1 MKDNNKTNTKNINK
15 DEKQFLNI
23 ESNSTKAI
31 NKSKTVDKSKTTMNK
46 NKAVDKSKNVDKTKT
61 TMNKNKTVDKS
72 KNVDKTKTTVT
83 KTNTVD
89 KSKSVN
95 KNQTIDKSKT
105 VDNSK
110 SKNIINNKII
120 YKFSNDNNRNL
131 ELKKIERPGLQD
143 MGVGKI
149 ITFEAVLVGKYRNSD
164 ICYTIMNLHKGREYL
179 ADHTQLILNE
189 EPEDF
194 IKRNATKSNLIRA
207 TGRIDSYG
215 KPNNIKYCINLLP
228 LPKKI
233 IFLPHIYYNNNEI
246 SFSSTEELDKKSWC
260 CYDNINLA
268 RHDDLL
274 NMIDAI
280 RYKINNLTEGTFV
293 NDFIYHFIINQYSL
307 NTLNS
312 DMYNN
317 TIQSN
322 EFDETDLRN
331 LVVLLGGVL
340 YDLLSYVDIS
350 LYDLL
355 EYSAYRLNKIQG
367 IYKLTCRNKKEC
379 MESNSNFTKFCK
391 KHYISFGKG
400 WEFIRCRNKIFD
412 LDVKNYSIVRE
423 IEDGLKG
430 ICYAMMI

>member
-1 MKDNNKTNTKNINK
+1 
-15 DEKQFLNI
+15 
-23 ESNSTKAI
+23 
-31 NKSKTVDKSKTTMNK
+31 
-46 NKAVDKSKNVDKTKT
+46 
-61 TMNKNKTVDKS
+61 
-72 KNVDKTKTTVT
+72 
-83 KTNTVD
+83 
-89 KSKSVN
+89 
-95 KNQTIDKSKT
+95 
-105 VDNSK
+105 
-110 SKNIINNKII
+110 
-120 YKFSNDNNRNL
+120 
-131 ELKKIERPGLQD
+131 
-143 MGVGKI
+143 
-149 ITFEAVLVGKYRNSD
+149 
-164 ICYTIMNLHKGREYL
+164 MNLHKGREYL

-260 CYDNINLA
+260 CYDKINLA

-367 IYKLTCRNKKEC
+367 IVKLTCRNKKEC

-412 LDVKNYSIVRE
+412 LNVKNYSIAY
-423 IEDGLKG
+423 IA
-430 ICYAMMI
+430 ITIFSY

>member
-1 MKDNNKTNTKNINK
+1 MKDNKTKNINK
-15 DEKQFLNI
+15 DEKQFLNN
-23 ESNSTKAI
+23 ESNSNSIKAL
-31 NKSKTVDKSKTTMNK
+31 NKSKAVDKSKTTMNK
-46 NKAVDKSKNVDKTKT
+46 NKAVDKSKTA
-61 TMNKNKTVDKS
+61 MNKNKT
-72 KNVDKTKTTVT
+72 
-83 KTNTVD
+83 
-89 KSKSVN
+89 VN
-95 KNQTIDKSKT
+95 KNQTIDK
-105 VDNSK
+105 SK

-120 YKFSNDNNRNL
+120 YKFSNNNNKNL

-149 ITFEAVLVGKYRNSD
+149 ITFEAVLVGKYRNND
-164 ICYTIMNLHKGREYL
+164 RCYTIMNLHKGREYL

-189 EPEDF
+189 EPEEF

-215 KPNNIKYCINLLP
+215 KPNNTKYCINLLP

-246 SFSSTEELDKKSWC
+246 SFSSTEEFDKKLWD
-260 CYDNINLA
+260 CYDKIDLA

-274 NMIDAI
+274 RMIEAI
-280 RYKINNLTEGTFV
+280 KYKINNLTEGTFV

-322 EFDETDLRN
+322 EFDEIDLRN

-340 YDLLSYVDIS
+340 YDLLYYIDIS

-367 IYKLTCRNKKEC
+367 IRNLNCNKKE
-379 MESNSNFTKFCK
+379 SLKLNSDFAEFCK

-412 LDVKNYSIVRE
+412 LDVKNYGIVSE
-423 IEDGLKG
+423 IENCLKG

>member
-1 MKDNNKTNTKNINK
+1 MKDNKNNKG
-15 DEKQFLNI
+15 EKQFLNI
-23 ESNSTKAI
+23 ESNNKAVD
-31 NKSKTVDKSKTTMNK
+31 KSKMTMNKAVDKSKTTMNK
-46 NKAVDKSKNVDKTKT
+46 NKTV
-61 TMNKNKTVDKS
+61 NKNK
-72 KNVDKTKTTVT
+72 N
-83 KTNTVD
+83 
-89 KSKSVN
+89 VN
-95 KNQTIDKSKT
+95 KNQTIDKSKNMNKSQT
-105 VDNSK
+105 IDKSKNVNKSKNVSKNQTIDNSK

-120 YKFSNDNNRNL
+120 YKFSNNNRNL

-149 ITFEAVLVGKYRNSD
+149 ITFEAVLVGKYRNND
-164 ICYTIMNLHKGREYL
+164 RCYTIMNLHKGREYL

-189 EPEDF
+189 EPEEF

-215 KPNNIKYCINLLP
+215 KTNNIKYCINLLP

-246 SFSSTEELDKKSWC
+246 SFSSTEEFDKKLWD
-260 CYDNINLA
+260 CYDKIDLA

-274 NMIDAI
+274 RMIEAI
-280 RYKINNLTEGTFV
+280 RYKINDLTEGTFV

-322 EFDETDLRN
+322 EFDEIDLRN

-340 YDLLSYVDIS
+340 YDLLSYIDIS

-367 IYKLTCRNKKEC
+367 IDKITCRNKKEC

-412 LDVKNYSIVRE
+412 LDVKNYGIVSE
-423 IEDGLKG
+423 IENCLKG

>member
-23 ESNSTKAI
+23 ENSDNNIKTVNK
-31 NKSKTVDKSKTTMNK
+31 NKSKTIMNKNKTVDKSKTTMNK
-46 NKAVDKSKNVDKTKT
+46 NKTMDKSKNV
-61 TMNKNKTVDKS
+61 NKNQTIDKS
-72 KNVDKTKTTVT
+72 KNM
-83 KTNTVD
+83 N
-89 KSKSVN
+89 KS
-95 KNQTIDKSKT
+95 QTIDKSKT

-110 SKNIINNKII
+110 SKNIITNKII
-120 YKFSNDNNRNL
+120 YKFSNNNRNL

-149 ITFEAVLVGKYRNSD
+149 ITFEAVLVGKYRNND
-164 ICYTIMNLHKGREYL
+164 RCYTIMNLHKGREYL

-189 EPEDF
+189 EPEEF

-207 TGRIDSYG
+207 TGRIDIYG

-246 SFSSTEELDKKSWC
+246 SFSSTEEFDKKLWD
-260 CYDNINLA
+260 CYDKIDLA

-274 NMIDAI
+274 RMIEAI
-280 RYKINNLTEGTFV
+280 RYKINDLTEGTFV

-322 EFDETDLRN
+322 EFDEIDLRN

-340 YDLLSYVDIS
+340 YDLLSYIDIS

-367 IYKLTCRNKKEC
+367 IDKLTCRNKKEC

-412 LDVKNYSIVRE
+412 LDVKNYGIVSE
-423 IEDGLKG
+423 IENCLKG

>member
-1 MKDNNKTNTKNINK
+1 MKDANKKN
-15 DEKQFLNI
+15 EKQFLNI
-23 ESNSTKAI
+23 KSSDSN
-31 NKSKTVDKSKTTMNK
+31 NKIVNKNKNKTTMNK
-46 NKAVDKSKNVDKTKT
+46 NKAVDKSKTA
-61 TMNKNKTVDKS
+61 MNKNKTVDKS
-72 KNVDKTKTTVT
+72 K
-83 KTNTVD
+83 
-89 KSKSVN
+89 
-95 KNQTIDKSKT
+95 TIDK
-105 VDNSK
+105 SK

-120 YKFSNDNNRNL
+120 YKFSNNNRNL

-149 ITFEAVLVGKYRNSD
+149 ITFEAVLVGKYRNND
-164 ICYTIMNLHKGREYL
+164 RCYTIMNLHKGREYL

-189 EPEDF
+189 EPEEF

-246 SFSSTEELDKKSWC
+246 SFSSTEEFDKKLWD
-260 CYDNINLA
+260 CYDKIDLA

-274 NMIDAI
+274 RMIEAI
-280 RYKINNLTEGTFV
+280 RYKINDLTEGTFV

-322 EFDETDLRN
+322 EFDEIDLRN

-340 YDLLSYVDIS
+340 YDLLSYIDIS

-367 IYKLTCRNKKEC
+367 IRNLNCNKKE
-379 MESNSNFTKFCK
+379 SLKLNSDFAEFCK

-412 LDVKNYSIVRE
+412 LDVKNYGIVSE
-423 IEDGLKG
+423 IENCLKG

>member
-1 MKDNNKTNTKNINK
+1 MKDANKKN
-15 DEKQFLNI
+15 EKQFLNI
-23 ESNSTKAI
+23 KSSDNN
-31 NKSKTVDKSKTTMNK
+31 NKIVNKNKNKTTMNK
-46 NKAVDKSKNVDKTKT
+46 NKAVDKSKTA
-61 TMNKNKTVDKS
+61 MNKNKTVDKS
-72 KNVDKTKTTVT
+72 K
-83 KTNTVD
+83 
-89 KSKSVN
+89 
-95 KNQTIDKSKT
+95 TIDK
-105 VDNSK
+105 SK

-120 YKFSNDNNRNL
+120 YKFSNNNNRNL

-149 ITFEAVLVGKYRNSD
+149 ITFEAVLVGKYRNND
-164 ICYTIMNLHKGREYL
+164 RCYTIMNLHKGREYL

-189 EPEDF
+189 EPEEF
-194 IKRNATKSNLIRA
+194 IKRNATNSNLIRA

-246 SFSSTEELDKKSWC
+246 SFSSTEEFDKKLWD
-260 CYDNINLA
+260 CYDKIDLA

-274 NMIDAI
+274 RMIEAI
-280 RYKINNLTEGTFV
+280 RYKINDLTEGTFV

-322 EFDETDLRN
+322 EFDKIDLRN

-340 YDLLSYVDIS
+340 YDLLSYIDIS

-367 IYKLTCRNKKEC
+367 IDKITCRNKKEC

-412 LDVKNYSIVRE
+412 LNVNNYGIVSE
-423 IEDGLKG
+423 IENCLKG

>member
-1 MKDNNKTNTKNINK
+1 MIDNNKTNKNNNK

-23 ESNSTKAI
+23 KSSDSNNKIVNKNKNKTTMNKNKA
-31 NKSKTVDKSKTTMNK
+31 VDKSKTTMNK
-46 NKAVDKSKNVDKTKT
+46 NKAV
-61 TMNKNKTVDKS
+61 
-72 KNVDKTKTTVT
+72 
-83 KTNTVD
+83 
-89 KSKSVN
+89 
-95 KNQTIDKSKT
+95 DKSKT

>member
-1 MKDNNKTNTKNINK
+1 MKDNNKN
-15 DEKQFLNI
+15 EKQILNI
-23 ESNSTKAI
+23 KSSDSN
-31 NKSKTVDKSKTTMNK
+31 NKIVNKNKNKTTMNKNKTVDKSKTTMNK
-46 NKAVDKSKNVDKTKT
+46 NKVIDKSKT

-72 KNVDKTKTTVT
+72 K
-83 KTNTVD
+83 
-89 KSKSVN
+89 
-95 KNQTIDKSKT
+95 
-105 VDNSK
+105 
-110 SKNIINNKII
+110 SKNIITNKII
-120 YKFSNDNNRNL
+120 YKFSNNNRNL

-149 ITFEAVLVGKYRNSD
+149 ITFEAVLVGKYRNND
-164 ICYTIMNLHKGREYL
+164 RCYTIMNLHKGKEYL

-189 EPEDF
+189 EPEEF
-194 IKRNATKSNLIRA
+194 IKRNATNSNLIRA
-207 TGRIDSYG
+207 TGRIDIYG

-246 SFSSTEELDKKSWC
+246 SFSSNEEFDKKLWD
-260 CYDNINLA
+260 CYDKIDLA

-274 NMIDAI
+274 RMIEAI

-322 EFDETDLRN
+322 EFDEIDLRN

-340 YDLLSYVDIS
+340 YDLLSYIDIS

-367 IYKLTCRNKKEC
+367 IRNLNCNKKE
-379 MESNSNFTKFCK
+379 SLKLNSDFAEFCK

-412 LDVKNYSIVRE
+412 LNVKNYGIVSE
-423 IEDGLKG
+423 IENCLKG

>member
-1 MKDNNKTNTKNINK
+1 MKDDNLNRDNNKNMTDN
-15 DEKQFLNI
+15 EKQMSNLNI
-23 ESNSTKAI
+23 DGNKNKAA
-31 NKSKTVDKSKTTMNK
+31 MNK
-46 NKAVDKSKNVDKTKT
+46 NKAVDKSKNVNKSKT
-61 TMNKNKTVDKS
+61 TMNKNKAVNKNKTLDKS
-72 KNVDKTKTTVT
+72 KTTIT

-89 KSKSVN
+89 KSK
-95 KNQTIDKSKT
+95 TIDK
-105 VDNSK
+105 SK
-110 SKNIINNKII
+110 SKNIITNKII
-120 YKFSNDNNRNL
+120 YKFSNNNRNL

-143 MGVGKI
+143 IGVGKI
-149 ITFEAVLVGKYRNSD
+149 ITFEAVLVGKYRNND
-164 ICYTIMNLHKGREYL
+164 RCYTIMNLHKGREYL

-189 EPEDF
+189 EPEEF
-194 IKRNATKSNLIRA
+194 IKRNATNSNLIRA

-215 KPNNIKYCINLLP
+215 NPNNLKYCINLLP

-246 SFSSTEELDKKSWC
+246 NFSSTEEFDKKVWC
-260 CYDNINLA
+260 CYDNIDLA

-274 NMIDAI
+274 RMIEAI
-280 RYKINNLTEGTFV
+280 RYQINNLTEGTFV

-322 EFDETDLRN
+322 EFDKTDLRN

-340 YDLLSYVDIS
+340 YDLLSYTDIS

-367 IYKLTCRNKKEC
+367 ICNLNCNKKESLK
-379 MESNSNFTKFCK
+379 SNSYFAEFCK
-391 KHYISFGKG
+391 NIILVLVKDGNS
-400 WEFIRCRNKIFD
+400 
-412 LDVKNYSIVRE
+412 LDAE
-423 IEDGLKG
+423 IKYL
-430 ICYAMMI
+430 I

>member
-1 MKDNNKTNTKNINK
+1 MKDNKNNKV
-15 DEKQFLNI
+15 EKQFLNI
-23 ESNSTKAI
+23 ESNSNSIKTQS
-31 NKSKTVDKSKTTMNK
+31 KSKTVDKSKTTMNK
-46 NKAVDKSKNVDKTKT
+46 NKAVDKSKTA
-61 TMNKNKTVDKS
+61 MNKNKTVDKS
-72 KNVDKTKTTVT
+72 K
-83 KTNTVD
+83 
-89 KSKSVN
+89 
-95 KNQTIDKSKT
+95 TIDK
-105 VDNSK
+105 SK
-110 SKNIINNKII
+110 SKNIITNKII
-120 YKFSNDNNRNL
+120 YKFSNNNNRNL

-149 ITFEAVLVGKYRNSD
+149 ITFEAVLVGKYRNND
-164 ICYTIMNLHKGREYL
+164 RCYTIMNLHKGREYL

-189 EPEDF
+189 EPEEF

-207 TGRIDSYG
+207 TGRIDIYG
-215 KPNNIKYCINLLP
+215 KPNNTKYCINLLP

-246 SFSSTEELDKKSWC
+246 SFSSNEEFDKKLWD
-260 CYDNINLA
+260 CYDKIDLA

-274 NMIDAI
+274 RMIEAI
-280 RYKINNLTEGTFV
+280 RYKINDLTEGTFV

-322 EFDETDLRN
+322 EFDEIDLRN

-340 YDLLSYVDIS
+340 YDLLSYIDIS

-367 IYKLTCRNKKEC
+367 IRNLNCNRKESLKL
-379 MESNSNFTKFCK
+379 NSDFAEFCK

-412 LDVKNYSIVRE
+412 LDVKNYGIVSE
-423 IEDGLKG
+423 IENCLKG

>member
-1 MKDNNKTNTKNINK
+1 MKDANKKN
-15 DEKQFLNI
+15 EKQFLNI
-23 ESNSTKAI
+23 KSSDSN
-31 NKSKTVDKSKTTMNK
+31 NKIVNKNKNKTTMNK
-46 NKAVDKSKNVDKTKT
+46 NKAVDKSKTA
-61 TMNKNKTVDKS
+61 MNKNKTVDKS
-72 KNVDKTKTTVT
+72 K
-83 KTNTVD
+83 
-89 KSKSVN
+89 
-95 KNQTIDKSKT
+95 TIDK
-105 VDNSK
+105 SK

-120 YKFSNDNNRNL
+120 YKFSNNNNRNI

-149 ITFEAVLVGKYRNSD
+149 ITFEAVLVGKYRNND
-164 ICYTIMNLHKGREYL
+164 RCYTIMNLHKGREYL

-189 EPEDF
+189 EPEEF
-194 IKRNATKSNLIRA
+194 INRNATKSNLIRA

-246 SFSSTEELDKKSWC
+246 SFSSTEEFDKKLWD
-260 CYDNINLA
+260 CYDKIDLA

-274 NMIDAI
+274 RMIEAI
-280 RYKINNLTEGTFV
+280 RYKINDLTEGTFV

-322 EFDETDLRN
+322 EFDEIDLRN

-340 YDLLSYVDIS
+340 YDLLSYIDIS

-355 EYSAYRLNKIQG
+355 EYNAYRLNKIQG
-367 IYKLTCRNKKEC
+367 IDKITCRNKKEC

-391 KHYISFGKG
+391 KHCISFGKG

-412 LDVKNYSIVRE
+412 LNVNNYGIVSE
-423 IEDGLKG
+423 IENCLKG
-430 ICYAMMI
+430 ICYATMI

>member
-23 ESNSTKAI
+23 ENSDNNIKTVNK
-31 NKSKTVDKSKTTMNK
+31 NKSKTIMNKNKTVDKSKTTMNK
-46 NKAVDKSKNVDKTKT
+46 NKTMDKSKN
-61 TMNKNKTVDKS
+61 
-72 KNVDKTKTTVT
+72 
-83 KTNTVD
+83 
-89 KSKSVN
+89 VN
-95 KNQTIDKSKT
+95 KNQTIDKSKN

-120 YKFSNDNNRNL
+120 YKFSNNNNNRNL

-149 ITFEAVLVGKYRNSD
+149 ITFEAVLVGKYRNND
-164 ICYTIMNLHKGREYL
+164 RCYTIMNLHKGREYL

-189 EPEDF
+189 EPEEF

-207 TGRIDSYG
+207 TGRIDIYG
-215 KPNNIKYCINLLP
+215 KPNNLKYCINLLP

-233 IFLPHIYYNNNEI
+233 IFLPHIYNNNNEI
-246 SFSSTEELDKKSWC
+246 SFSSTEEFDKKLWD
-260 CYDNINLA
+260 CYDKIDLA

-274 NMIDAI
+274 RMIEAI

-322 EFDETDLRN
+322 EFDEIDLRN

-340 YDLLSYVDIS
+340 YDLLSYIDIS

-367 IYKLTCRNKKEC
+367 IDKITCRNKKEC

-412 LDVKNYSIVRE
+412 LNVNNYGIVSE
-423 IEDGLKG
+423 IENCLKG

>member
-1 MKDNNKTNTKNINK
+1 MKDINK
-15 DEKQFLNI
+15 KNEKQLLNI
-23 ESNSTKAI
+23 ESNSNSIKTQD
-31 NKSKTVDKSKTTMNK
+31 KSKTVDKSKTTMNK
-46 NKAVDKSKNVDKTKT
+46 NKAVDKSKT
-61 TMNKNKTVDKS
+61 TMNKNKTVDK
-72 KNVDKTKTTVT
+72 
-83 KTNTVD
+83 
-89 KSKSVN
+89 
-95 KNQTIDKSKT
+95 
-105 VDNSK
+105 SK

-120 YKFSNDNNRNL
+120 YKFSNNNNRNL

-149 ITFEAVLVGKYRNSD
+149 ITFEAVLVGKYRNND
-164 ICYTIMNLHKGREYL
+164 RCYTIMNLHKGREYL

-189 EPEDF
+189 EPEEF

-246 SFSSTEELDKKSWC
+246 SFSSTEEFDKKLWC
-260 CYDNINLA
+260 CYDKIDLA

-274 NMIDAI
+274 RMIEAI
-280 RYKINNLTEGTFV
+280 RYKINDLTEGTFV

-322 EFDETDLRN
+322 EFDEIDLRN

-340 YDLLSYVDIS
+340 YDLLSYIDIS

-367 IYKLTCRNKKEC
+367 IDKLICRNKKEC

-412 LDVKNYSIVRE
+412 LDVENYGIVSE
-423 IEDGLKG
+423 IENCLKG
-430 ICYAMMI
+430 ICYAMMV

>member
-1 MKDNNKTNTKNINK
+1 MKDNKNK
-15 DEKQFLNI
+15 DEKQLSNF
-23 ESNSTKAI
+23 ESNGSNTTI
-31 NKSKTVDKSKTTMNK
+31 NTANKSKTTMNK
-46 NKAVDKSKNVDKTKT
+46 NKAIDKSKT
-61 TMNKNKTVDKS
+61 TMNKIKTVDKSRNADKSKTVDKS
-72 KNVDKTKTTVT
+72 KNVDKSKTTVT
-83 KTNTVD
+83 KTNTV
-89 KSKSVN
+89 N
-95 KNQTIDKSKT
+95 KSKT
-105 VDNSK
+105 VDKSK
-110 SKNIINNKII
+110 SKNIINNKIV
-120 YKFSNDNNRNL
+120 YKFSNNSRNL

-149 ITFEAVLVGKYRNSD
+149 ITFEAVLVGKYRNND
-164 ICYTIMNLHKGREYL
+164 KCYTIMNLHRGREYL

-189 EPEDF
+189 EPDEF
-194 IKRNATKSNLIRA
+194 IKRNTTNSNLIRA

-215 KPNNIKYCINLLP
+215 NPNNLKYCINLLP

-246 SFSSTEELDKKSWC
+246 CSSSTEEFQKRMWD
-260 CYDNINLA
+260 CYDKINLA

-274 NMIDAI
+274 RMIEAI

-322 EFDETDLRN
+322 EFDKTDLRN

-340 YDLLSYVDIS
+340 YDLLSYIDIS

-355 EYSAYRLNKIQG
+355 ECSAYRLNKIQG
-367 IYKLTCRNKKEC
+367 VDKLICRNKKEC

-412 LDVKNYSIVRE
+412 LNVKNYTIVSE

-430 ICYAMMI
+430 ICYAKI

>member
-1 MKDNNKTNTKNINK
+1 MKDNKK
-15 DEKQFLNI
+15 DEKQLSNF
-23 ESNSTKAI
+23 ESCGSGTTI
-31 NKSKTVDKSKTTMNK
+31 KTANKSKTTMNK
-46 NKAVDKSKNVDKTKT
+46 NKTVNKT

-72 KNVDKTKTTVT
+72 KNVDKSQTI
-83 KTNTVD
+83 D
-89 KSKSVN
+89 KSKNMN
-95 KNQTIDKSKT
+95 KNQTIDKSKNI
-105 VDNSK
+105 DKSK
-110 SKNIINNKII
+110 SKNIITNKII
-120 YKFSNDNNRNL
+120 YKFSNNNKNL

-149 ITFEAVLVGKYRNSD
+149 ITFEAVLVGKYRNND
-164 ICYTIMNLHKGREYL
+164 RCYTIMNLHKGREYL

-189 EPEDF
+189 EPEEF
-194 IKRNATKSNLIRA
+194 IKRNATNSNLIRA

-215 KPNNIKYCINLLP
+215 NPNNLKYCINLLP

-233 IFLPHIYYNNNEI
+233 IFLPHIYYDNNEI
-246 SFSSTEELDKKSWC
+246 CSSSTEEFQKRMWD
-260 CYDNINLA
+260 CYDKINLA

-274 NMIDAI
+274 NMIEAI

-322 EFDETDLRN
+322 EFDNIDLRN

-340 YDLLSYVDIS
+340 YDLLSYTDIS

-367 IYKLTCRNKKEC
+367 IRNLNCNKKE
-379 MESNSNFTKFCK
+379 SLKLNSDFAEFCK

-412 LDVKNYSIVRE
+412 LNVKNYTIVSE

>member
-1 MKDNNKTNTKNINK
+1 MIDNNKTNKNNNK

-23 ESNSTKAI
+23 KSSDSNNKIVNKNKNKTTMNKNKA
-31 NKSKTVDKSKTTMNK
+31 VDKSKTTMNK
-46 NKAVDKSKNVDKTKT
+46 NKAV
-61 TMNKNKTVDKS
+61 
-72 KNVDKTKTTVT
+72 
-83 KTNTVD
+83 
-89 KSKSVN
+89 
-95 KNQTIDKSKT
+95 DKSKT

-340 YDLLSYVDIS
+340 YDLLSYVDIT

-367 IYKLTCRNKKEC
+367 IVKLTCRNKKEC

-412 LDVKNYSIVRE
+412 LNVKNYSIVRE

>member
-1 MKDNNKTNTKNINK
+1 MKDNKK
-15 DEKQFLNI
+15 DEKQLSNF
-23 ESNSTKAI
+23 ESCDSNTTI
-31 NKSKTVDKSKTTMNK
+31 KTANKSKTTMNK
-46 NKAVDKSKNVDKTKT
+46 NKTINKT

-72 KNVDKTKTTVT
+72 RNVDKTVDKSKNVDKSKTTVT

-89 KSKSVN
+89 KSKN
-95 KNQTIDKSKT
+95 IDK
-105 VDNSK
+105 SK

-120 YKFSNDNNRNL
+120 YKFSNNSRNL

-149 ITFEAVLVGKYRNSD
+149 ITFEAVLVGKYRNND
-164 ICYTIMNLHKGREYL
+164 RCYTIMNLHKGREYL

-189 EPEDF
+189 EPEEF
-194 IKRNATKSNLIRA
+194 IKRNATNSNLIRA

-215 KPNNIKYCINLLP
+215 NPNNLKYCINLLP

-246 SFSSTEELDKKSWC
+246 CSSSTEEFQKRMWD
-260 CYDNINLA
+260 CYGKIDLA

-274 NMIDAI
+274 DMIRAI

-322 EFDETDLRN
+322 EFDKTDLRN
-331 LVVLLGGVL
+331 LIVLLGGVL
-340 YDLLSYVDIS
+340 YDLLSYTDIS

-367 IYKLTCRNKKEC
+367 VYKLTCRTKKEC
-379 MESNSNFTKFCK
+379 MESNSDFVEFCK
-391 KHYISFGKG
+391 KHHMRFGKG

-412 LDVKNYSIVRE
+412 LNVNNYYVFHE
-423 IEDGLKG
+423 IEECLKG

>member
-1 MKDNNKTNTKNINK
+1 MKDANKKN
-15 DEKQFLNI
+15 EKQFLNI
-23 ESNSTKAI
+23 KSSDSN
-31 NKSKTVDKSKTTMNK
+31 NKIVNKNKNKTTMNK
-46 NKAVDKSKNVDKTKT
+46 NKAVDKSKTA
-61 TMNKNKTVDKS
+61 MNKNKTVDKS
-72 KNVDKTKTTVT
+72 K
-83 KTNTVD
+83 
-89 KSKSVN
+89 
-95 KNQTIDKSKT
+95 TIDK
-105 VDNSK
+105 SK

-120 YKFSNDNNRNL
+120 YKFSNNNNRNL

-149 ITFEAVLVGKYRNSD
+149 ITFEAVLVGKYRNND
-164 ICYTIMNLHKGREYL
+164 RCYTIMNLHKGREYL

-189 EPEDF
+189 EPEEF
-194 IKRNATKSNLIRA
+194 IKRNATNSNLIRA

-246 SFSSTEELDKKSWC
+246 SFSSTEEFDKKLWD
-260 CYDNINLA
+260 CYDKIDLA

-274 NMIDAI
+274 RMIEAV
-280 RYKINNLTEGTFV
+280 RYKINDLTEGTFV

-322 EFDETDLRN
+322 EFDEIDLRN

-340 YDLLSYVDIS
+340 YDLLSYIDIS

-367 IYKLTCRNKKEC
+367 IDKITCRNKKEC

-412 LDVKNYSIVRE
+412 LNVNNYGIVSE
-423 IEDGLKG
+423 IENCLKG

>member
-1 MKDNNKTNTKNINK
+1 MKDNKK
-15 DEKQFLNI
+15 DEKQLSNFESCGSSTNIKTLN
-23 ESNSTKAI
+23 
-31 NKSKTVDKSKTTMNK
+31 KSKTTMNK
-46 NKAVDKSKNVDKTKT
+46 NKTVNKT

-72 KNVDKTKTTVT
+72 KNVDKSQTI
-83 KTNTVD
+83 D
-89 KSKSVN
+89 KSKNMN
-95 KNQTIDKSKT
+95 KNQTIDKSKN
-105 VDNSK
+105 VDKSK
-110 SKNIINNKII
+110 SKNIITNKII
-120 YKFSNDNNRNL
+120 YKFSNNNNRNL
-131 ELKKIERPGLQD
+131 ELKKIKRPGLQD

-149 ITFEAVLVGKYRNSD
+149 ITFEAVLVGKYRNND
-164 ICYTIMNLHKGREYL
+164 KCYTIMNLHKGREYL

-189 EPEDF
+189 EPEEF
-194 IKRNATKSNLIRA
+194 IKRNATNSNLIRA

-215 KPNNIKYCINLLP
+215 NPNNLKYCINLLP

-246 SFSSTEELDKKSWC
+246 CSSSTEEFQKRMWD
-260 CYDNINLA
+260 CYDKIDLA

-274 NMIDAI
+274 RMIEAI
-280 RYKINNLTEGTFV
+280 RYKINNLAEGTFV

-322 EFDETDLRN
+322 EFDNIDLRN

-340 YDLLSYVDIS
+340 YDLLSYTDIS

-367 IYKLTCRNKKEC
+367 IRNLNCNKKE
-379 MESNSNFTKFCK
+379 SLKLNSDFAEFCK

-412 LDVKNYSIVRE
+412 LNVKNYTIVSE
-423 IEDGLKG
+423 IEECLKG

>member
-23 ESNSTKAI
+23 ENSDNNIKTVNK
-31 NKSKTVDKSKTTMNK
+31 NKSKTIMNKNKTVDKSKTTMNK
-46 NKAVDKSKNVDKTKT
+46 NKTMDKSKN
-61 TMNKNKTVDKS
+61 
-72 KNVDKTKTTVT
+72 
-83 KTNTVD
+83 
-89 KSKSVN
+89 VN

-120 YKFSNDNNRNL
+120 YKFSNNNNRNL

-149 ITFEAVLVGKYRNSD
+149 ITFEAVLVGKYRNND
-164 ICYTIMNLHKGREYL
+164 RCYTIMNLHKGREYL

-189 EPEDF
+189 EPEEF
-194 IKRNATKSNLIRA
+194 INRNATKSNLIRA

-215 KPNNIKYCINLLP
+215 KSNNIKYCINLLP

-246 SFSSTEELDKKSWC
+246 SFSSTEEFDKKLWD
-260 CYDNINLA
+260 CYDKIDLA

-274 NMIDAI
+274 RMIEAI
-280 RYKINNLTEGTFV
+280 RYKINDLTEGTFV
-293 NDFIYHFIINQYSL
+293 NDFMYHFIINQYSL

-322 EFDETDLRN
+322 EFDEIDLRN

-340 YDLLSYVDIS
+340 YDLLSYIDIS

-367 IYKLTCRNKKEC
+367 IDKITCRNKKEC

-412 LDVKNYSIVRE
+412 LNVNNYGIVSE
-423 IEDGLKG
+423 IENCLKG

>member
-1 MKDNNKTNTKNINK
+1 MKDINK
-15 DEKQFLNI
+15 KNEKQLLNI
-23 ESNSTKAI
+23 ESSDSNI
-31 NKSKTVDKSKTTMNK
+31 KTVNKNKNKTTMNK
-46 NKAVDKSKNVDKTKT
+46 NKAVDKSKT

-72 KNVDKTKTTVT
+72 KNV
-83 KTNTVD
+83 
-89 KSKSVN
+89 N
-95 KNQTIDKSKT
+95 KNQTI
-105 VDNSK
+105 NK
-110 SKNIINNKII
+110 SKNKNIITNKII
-120 YKFSNDNNRNL
+120 YKFSNNNNRNL

-149 ITFEAVLVGKYRNSD
+149 ITFEAVLVGKYRNND
-164 ICYTIMNLHKGREYL
+164 RCYTIMNLHKGREYL

-189 EPEDF
+189 EPGEF
-194 IKRNATKSNLIRA
+194 IKRNATNSNLIRA

-215 KPNNIKYCINLLP
+215 NQNNLKYCINLLP

-246 SFSSTEELDKKSWC
+246 CYSGTEEFQKLMME
-260 CYDNINLA
+260 CYDKIDFA

-274 NMIDAI
+274 CMIEAI

-322 EFDETDLRN
+322 EFDKTDLRN

-340 YDLLSYVDIS
+340 YDLLSNIEIS
-350 LYDLL
+350 LYDIL

-367 IYKLTCRNKKEC
+367 VYNLKFRTKKEC
-379 MESNSNFTKFCK
+379 IESNSDFAEFCK
-391 KHYISFGKG
+391 KHHMRFGKG
-400 WEFIRCRNKIFD
+400 WEFIRCRSKIFD
-412 LDVKNYSIVRE
+412 LDVNNYYVFHE
-423 IEDGLKG
+423 IEECLKG
-430 ICYAMMI
+430 ICYARMK

>member
-1 MKDNNKTNTKNINK
+1 MKDDNLNRDNNKNMTDN
-15 DEKQFLNI
+15 EKQMSNLNI
-23 ESNSTKAI
+23 DGNKNKAA
-31 NKSKTVDKSKTTMNK
+31 MNK
-46 NKAVDKSKNVDKTKT
+46 NKAVDKSKNVNKSKT
-61 TMNKNKTVDKS
+61 TMNKNKAVNKNKTLDKS
-72 KNVDKTKTTVT
+72 KTTIT

-89 KSKSVN
+89 KSK
-95 KNQTIDKSKT
+95 TIDK
-105 VDNSK
+105 SK
-110 SKNIINNKII
+110 SKNIITNKII
-120 YKFSNDNNRNL
+120 YKFSNNNNRNL

-143 MGVGKI
+143 IGVGKI
-149 ITFEAVLVGKYRNSD
+149 ITFEAVLVGKYRNND
-164 ICYTIMNLHKGREYL
+164 RCYTIMNLHKGRKYL

-189 EPEDF
+189 EPGEF
-194 IKRNATKSNLIRA
+194 VKRNATNSNLIRA

-215 KPNNIKYCINLLP
+215 NPNNLKYCINLLP

-246 SFSSTEELDKKSWC
+246 NFSSTEEFDKKVWC
-260 CYDNINLA
+260 CYDNIDLA

-322 EFDETDLRN
+322 EFDEIDLRN

-340 YDLLSYVDIS
+340 YDLLYYIDIS

-367 IYKLTCRNKKEC
+367 IRNLNCNKKE
-379 MESNSNFTKFCK
+379 SLKLNSDFAEFCK

-412 LDVKNYSIVRE
+412 LDVKNYGIVSE
-423 IEDGLKG
+423 IENCLKG

>member
-23 ESNSTKAI
+23 ENSDNNIKTVNK
-31 NKSKTVDKSKTTMNK
+31 NKSKTTMNKNKTVDKSKTTMNK
-46 NKAVDKSKNVDKTKT
+46 NKTMDKSKNV
-61 TMNKNKTVDKS
+61 NKNQTIDKS
-72 KNVDKTKTTVT
+72 KNM
-83 KTNTVD
+83 N
-89 KSKSVN
+89 KS
-95 KNQTIDKSKT
+95 QTIDKSKT

-110 SKNIINNKII
+110 SKNIITNKII
-120 YKFSNDNNRNL
+120 YKFSNNNNRNL

-149 ITFEAVLVGKYRNSD
+149 ITFEAVLVGKYRNND
-164 ICYTIMNLHKGREYL
+164 RCYTIMNLHKGREYL

-189 EPEDF
+189 EPEEF

-246 SFSSTEELDKKSWC
+246 SFSSTEEFDKKLWD
-260 CYDNINLA
+260 CYDKIDLA

-274 NMIDAI
+274 NMIEAI
-280 RYKINNLTEGTFV
+280 RYKINDLTEGTFV

-322 EFDETDLRN
+322 EFDEIDLRN

-340 YDLLSYVDIS
+340 YDLLSYIDIS

-367 IYKLTCRNKKEC
+367 IRNLNCNKKE
-379 MESNSNFTKFCK
+379 SLKLNSDFAEFCK

-412 LDVKNYSIVRE
+412 LDVKNYGIVSE
-423 IEDGLKG
+423 IENCLKG

>member
-1 MKDNNKTNTKNINK
+1 MIDNNKTNKNNNK

-23 ESNSTKAI
+23 KSSDSNNKIVNKNKNKTTMNKNKA
-31 NKSKTVDKSKTTMNK
+31 VDKSKTTMNK
-46 NKAVDKSKNVDKTKT
+46 NKAV
-61 TMNKNKTVDKS
+61 
-72 KNVDKTKTTVT
+72 
-83 KTNTVD
+83 
-89 KSKSVN
+89 
-95 KNQTIDKSKT
+95 DKSKT

-246 SFSSTEELDKKSWC
+246 SFSSTEEFDKKMWC

-280 RYKINNLTEGTFV
+280 KI
-293 NDFIYHFIINQYSL
+293 
-307 NTLNS
+307 
-312 DMYNN
+312 
-317 TIQSN
+317 
-322 EFDETDLRN
+322 
-331 LVVLLGGVL
+331 
-340 YDLLSYVDIS
+340 
-350 LYDLL
+350 
-355 EYSAYRLNKIQG
+355 
-367 IYKLTCRNKKEC
+367 
-379 MESNSNFTKFCK
+379 
-391 KHYISFGKG
+391 
-400 WEFIRCRNKIFD
+400 
-412 LDVKNYSIVRE
+412 
-423 IEDGLKG
+423 
-430 ICYAMMI
+430 